1 MASRREK
8 EKSRRTSARSWAE
21 SQERSFEPT
30 TIRLPEGIEQWKP
43 DKPGKYEVDFLV
55 YRVGKGNPRADEG
68 MEHFERE
75 YEAHGIETP
84 SGFRMYTCRWHAFHK
99 KCAPC
104 DWRKHNGN
112 ADPELLKSLRGKTR
126 HLWLLNDQPGKTKNV
141 KLKIFDSNHY
151 NKGKGFGEQ
160 MAEAIN
166 SLPEDA
172 EPFALEGGYTATL
185 VVKED
190 TMGGGKKYFYVA
202 RIDLRP
208 RKHDYPESL
217 LDDAP
222 CLDSC
227 IVDPG
232 YDDIMALLDGEVPD
246 KSNDEDDRDDEP
258 KGKKRPEREDT
269 EEDDEDMDSDDEPAS
284 KAKKK
289 SKPDPDE
296 DEDTE
301 EEEPAPKSKGR
312 SGGGKSRSASDED
325 EDEDLDSDEPSDDS
339 DEDEEPRRKPASKTS
354 GKKRRDRLE
363 GDLDSEDDFDDDDS
377 DDEEPP
383 RRKAGSKR

>member
-1 MASRREK
+1 MTSRREK

-43 DKPGKYEVDFLV
+43 DKPGKYEVDFLI

-104 DWRKHNGN
+104 DWRKRNGN

-190 TMGGGKKYFYVA
+190 TMGGGKKYLYVA

-217 LDDAP
+217 LEDAP
-222 CLDSC
+222 CLDDC

-246 KSNDEDDRDDEP
+246 KSGPDEDDKP
-258 KGKKRPEREDT
+258 KSKNRPERDDT
-269 EEDDEDMDSDDEPAS
+269 EEDDEDLDEDDSDDEEPAP
-284 KAKKK
+284 KAKRK

-301 EEEPAPKSKGR
+301 DDEPAPKSKGR
-312 SGGGKSRSASDED
+312 SGGVKNRAVSDDDDDDLDEDDEPAPKAKVKGKAKTKPDPEDEEDEED
-325 EDEDLDSDEPSDDS
+325 EDDEPEEPSDLD
-339 DEDEEPRRKPASKTS
+339 DEDEEPRRKPK
-354 GKKRRDRLE
+354 GRR
-363 GDLDSEDDFDDDDS
+363 
-377 DDEEPP
+377 
-383 RRKAGSKR
+383 